1 MHTAK
6 PPQTPPSP
14 TLDAPPRTVL
24 ARELFRGGPVLRIV
38 HGDQVYLLRRTRENR
53 LILTK

>member
-1 MHTAK
+1 MQPGKHPRATG
-6 PPQTPPSP
+6 TPP
-14 TLDAPPRTVL
+14 PREHPQIVL
-24 ARELFRGGPVLRIV
+24 SRDLFRDGPVVRIV